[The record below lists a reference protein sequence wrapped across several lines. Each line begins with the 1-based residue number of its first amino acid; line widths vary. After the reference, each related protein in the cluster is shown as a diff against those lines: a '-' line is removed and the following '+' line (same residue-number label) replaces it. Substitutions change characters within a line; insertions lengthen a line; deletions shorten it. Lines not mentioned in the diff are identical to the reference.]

1 MLRAPA
7 PGLVRLRRRHCRT
20 HAEKGKL
27 QGEMWASSLA
37 RPRSALPGQQL
48 TAARPSSSLPTLP
61 VFFPV
66 VGFHRRAPNQELAKR
81 QVPPCTVRF
90 SDARGAWGALPAG
103 DLMAARL
110 RGVELFAYFSV
121 LFLGFGVASV
131 CKGYG
136 RWSSARG
143 HQCRVVSLLLS
154 VASKVESAVLS
165 ATKGLVLIMFESS
178 KRWSLW
184 TIVETS
190 YFVGRPGKSWVSRS
204 KFFAVFILIV
214 RVTEGLLPM
223 SCYVQASFTWSH
235 CEYRVFTTKPQNW
248 RARVLCPRVTG
259 LNRLPMVISIAS

>member
-1 MLRAPA
+1 MGFLFGEAQVSAPRAT
-7 PGLVRLRRRHCRT
+7 VDC
-20 HAEKGKL
+20 
-27 QGEMWASSLA
+27 GEA
-37 RPRSALPGQQL
+37 QL
-48 TAARPSSSLPTLP
+48 EPSHPP
-61 VFFPV
+61 FFFPV

-81 QVPPCTVRF
+81 QVPPCTVRC

-131 CKGYG
+131 CKVYG

-143 HQCRVVSLLLS
+143 HQCRVVSFLLS
-154 VASKVESAVLS
+154 VPSKVESAVFS
-165 ATKGLVLIMFESS
+165 ATNGLVMIMFESS

-184 TIVETS
+184 TTS
-190 YFVGRPGKSWVSRS
+190 YFVGRPRKSWVSRS
-204 KFFAVFILIV
+204 KCFAVFILIV

-223 SCYVQASFTWSH
+223 SRYVQASFTWSH
-235 CEYRVFTTKPQNW
+235 GEYRVFTTKPQNW

-259 LNRLPMVISIAS
+259 LNRLPMVISIGS